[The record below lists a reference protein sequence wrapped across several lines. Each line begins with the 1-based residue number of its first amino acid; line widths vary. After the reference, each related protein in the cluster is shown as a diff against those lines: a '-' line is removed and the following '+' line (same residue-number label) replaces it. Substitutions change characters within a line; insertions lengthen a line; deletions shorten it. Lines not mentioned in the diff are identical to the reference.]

1 MEVVTAVANVRA
13 TTEREIVE
21 SYTHRQL
28 AHIGRTYLKDRLLVL
43 SEVAKGFGAKPA
55 GTGKGGRRRSL
66 NIRRQPLRPG
76 MKRKVNVIDI
86 DKPIDG
92 ATQALLGNIMGSGFS
107 PPKGKR

>member
-1 MEVVTAVANVRA
+1 MEVVTAIANVRA

-43 SEVAKGFGAKPA
+43 SEVSKGLGAKPA
-55 GTGKGGRRRSL
+55 DGKKKGRRSL

-107 PPKGKR
+107 PPKGRR